1 MRKLEFFK
9 GWEGISKK
17 ILKSQTKVCMI
28 GGLKHQRIQTEYC
41 GYSVRDT
48 YFIIMGENVNYYV

>member
-17 ILKSQTKVCMI
+17 MLKIQTKVCMI
-28 GGLKHQRIQTEYC
+28 GGLKCQRIQTEYC
-41 GYSVRDT
+41 G
-48 YFIIMGENVNYYV
+48 